1 MNTYSTVV
9 IQPLKGGG
17 RLVGLGAGGVG
28 VKLGKRLF
36 KLSKGL
42 KLSERLGDEWVG
54 LYEGILKLDK

>member
-1 MNTYSTVV
+1 M
-9 IQPLKGGG
+9 
-17 RLVGLGAGGVG
+17 VGLGGGGVG